1 MSYPSKPTGDNIL
14 PVNTIFA
21 DNNISKVVMSSTEIL
36 NGYNNDGEAETALT
50 SRPDANRFNMF
61 WYQVHNTVKWVIGYI
76 EELYVDKLSKT
87 GGTMSGNLSM
97 GGSKL
102 TNIPN
107 PTANLDAANKQ
118 YVDSQ
123 IPGAMWIGEIKTMV
137 YPNIPSLPSGMEVVP
152 CDGRAISRTTYATLY
167 SLIGTSFGVGDG
179 STTFNIPDY
188 RGLFLRGWN
197 GGSSRDAG
205 RVFGSIQQSGL
216 PNHNH
221 TFSGTTGINNASH
234 SHTRG
239 TMNITAS
246 GFMGEA
252 YGQWATHGTG
262 ALYYAGKGLGSNG
275 GQDWDN
281 YIGYFDA
288 SRSWTGSTSAQSAN
302 HGHNYSGTTGSV
314 SNSQYQ
320 NINEV
325 RPVNSTCYYLIRI
338 K

>member
-21 DNNISKVVMSSTEIL
+21 DNNVSKVVMSSTEIL

-76 EELYVDKLSKT
+76 EELYIDKLSKT

-221 TFSGTTGINNASH
+221 TFSGTTGINNVSH

-239 TMNITAS
+239 TMNIT
-246 GFMGEA
+246 GRI
-252 YGQWATHGTG
+252 G
-262 ALYYAGKGLGSNG
+262 AIAEEGSYYADGAFYQTG
-275 GQDWDN
+275 GGGRGHGGGWD
-281 YIGYFDA
+281 YFVYFDA
-288 SRSWTGSTSAQSAN
+288 SRNWTGSTSAQSTN
-302 HGHNYSGTTGSV
+302 HGHDYSGTTDSV